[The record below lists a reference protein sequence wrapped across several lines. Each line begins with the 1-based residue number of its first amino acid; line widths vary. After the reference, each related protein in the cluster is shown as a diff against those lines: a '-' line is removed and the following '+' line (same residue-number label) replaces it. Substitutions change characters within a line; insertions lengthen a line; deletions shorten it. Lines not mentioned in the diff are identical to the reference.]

1 MSITTPTRKNVP
13 SLSAR
18 SKLVKTAA
26 ALTLAA
32 AATLAVPS
40 VANAYVPTPEPG
52 AAVSSST
59 VTPGGSVSFFVSP
72 GTFVPGESVTL
83 YLSGENA
90 SGASLAMIRA
100 AAVERQEFG
109 VREATEDGALP
120 PVNIKLPA
128 NASGVYEVLATS
140 PSRPDG
146 VTASFRVT
154 ADAGTVARADTT
166 AALPPTG
173 FDGGSLLGIWVG
185 GGILI
190 LAGGTIAVGAS
201 VHRSRRE
208 MSA

>member
-1 MSITTPTRKNVP
+1 MSITTPTRKNAP

-59 VTPGGSVSFFVSP
+59 VATGGAVSFFVAP
-72 GTFVPGESVTL
+72 GTFQPGETVTI

-90 SGASLAMIRA
+90 AGASLAMIRV
-100 AAVERQEFG
+100 AAVERQELG
-109 VREATEDGALP
+109 VREANDDGSLP
-120 PVNIKLPA
+120 AVDIKLPA
-128 NASGVYEVLATS
+128 NASGTYEVLATS
-140 PSRPDG
+140 PSLPDG
-146 VTASFRVT
+146 VTASFRVS
-154 ADAGTVARADTT
+154 ADAGAGDRTDTT

-173 FDGGSLLGIWVG
+173 FDGGSLLGVWVG
-185 GGILI
+185 GGILV
-190 LAGGTIAVGAS
+190 LAGGAIAVGAS
-201 VHRSRRE
+201 IHRGRHE
-208 MSA
+208 TSA